1 MEAGGEIAKK
11 NVKQNIIRYGYYRT
25 DTTGQLY
32 RSIKT
37 IKSTDKD
44 GRKYV
49 DVTAAGK
56 REDGT
61 RNGEVAFVL
70 NYGRS
75 NLDGTRYWQEAEER
89 TKKEY
94 DKVLQEK
101 TEAQGIIDEIIG
113 LLRSKHITYACA
125 YNILNG
131 VMDALTEFSRQLPM

>member
-1 MEAGGEIAKK
+1 MTKSKEHSATWRGVDDFVDEVLEAGGEIAKK

-101 TEAQGIIDEIIG
+101 TEAFLKENG
-113 LLRSKHITYACA
+113 L
-125 YNILNG
+125 
-131 VMDALTEFSRQLPM
+131 E

>member
-1 MEAGGEIAKK
+1 MARLYVEGIDEIERELRDMAGGLDGFIDDVLDAGGEIAKK

-25 DTTGQLY
+25 GQFY

-37 IKSTDKD
+37 IKSTDKE

-56 REDGT
+56 RENGT

-75 NLDGTRYWQEAEER
+75 NLYGTRYWQEAEER
-89 TKKEY
+89 TKKEF
-94 DKVLQEK
+94 DKVLKEK
-101 TEAQGIIDEIIG
+101 TEAFLRENG
-113 LLRSKHITYACA
+113 L
-125 YNILNG
+125 
-131 VMDALTEFSRQLPM
+131 E

>member
-1 MEAGGEIAKK
+1 VDEVLEAGGEIAKR
-11 NVKQNIIRYGYYRT
+11 NVEQSIMQHGHYRT
-25 DTTGQLY
+25 GTLL

-56 REDGT
+56 RENGT

-75 NLDGTRYWQEAEER
+75 NLYGTRYWQAAEEK
-89 TKKEY
+89 TKKEF

-101 TEAQGIIDEIIG
+101 TEVFLKENG
-113 LLRSKHITYACA
+113 L
-125 YNILNG
+125 
-131 VMDALTEFSRQLPM
+131 E